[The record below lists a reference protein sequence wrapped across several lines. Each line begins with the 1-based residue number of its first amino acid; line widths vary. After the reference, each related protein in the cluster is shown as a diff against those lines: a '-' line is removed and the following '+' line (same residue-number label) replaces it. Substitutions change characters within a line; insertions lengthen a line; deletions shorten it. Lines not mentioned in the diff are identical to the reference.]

1 MKEQSLMTQRVINEG
16 VSKEDDILKVD
27 IRKKVN
33 QIKINQNSLMYMM
46 PNYILTERLINLL
59 LIMYIFFLTYYN
71 F

>member
-16 VSKEDDILKVD
+16 VSKEDGILKVD